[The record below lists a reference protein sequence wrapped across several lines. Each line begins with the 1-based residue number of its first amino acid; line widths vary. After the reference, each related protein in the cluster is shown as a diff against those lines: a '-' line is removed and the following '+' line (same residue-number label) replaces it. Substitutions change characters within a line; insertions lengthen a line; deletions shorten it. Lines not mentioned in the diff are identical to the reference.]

1 MMKNLFLGVI
11 SVVGLASAE
20 NLANIGQKES
30 LTGDFLTG
38 FESGIFL
45 R

>member
-1 MMKNLFLGVI
+1 MKNLFLGAI
-11 SVVGLASAE
+11 SVAGLASAE
-20 NLANIGQKES
+20 NLANIGGDKES